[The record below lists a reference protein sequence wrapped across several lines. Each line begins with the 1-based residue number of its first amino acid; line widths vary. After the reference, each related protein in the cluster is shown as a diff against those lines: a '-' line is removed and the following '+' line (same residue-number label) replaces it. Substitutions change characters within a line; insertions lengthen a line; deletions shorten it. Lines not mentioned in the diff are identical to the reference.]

1 MYFMGNNKKVLGAIV
16 GVMVGT
22 CVVNANAQN
31 IASRGIQNENMASAP
46 VKAVKQNMKS
56 EAILFKIHDISS
68 LKNNEGAVVACN
80 FSATFYNRSD
90 KDING
95 ATIRLNWNDK
105 TIASVIDDELRESA
119 AKRKLNDKDG
129 RYTRSSSTTERVT
142 PANVEA
148 TLEMPAIKAYKQMT
162 LTSKLQSD
170 RCFLLL
176 NDVDF
181 KVDTCSASENQDSV
195 AMSRGGS
202 GNTDC
207 VRLFQYVSA
216 KSPAY
221 YKEFKKVSYDEEKA
235 AKQTEM
241 QKNTQEINRVYSE
254 TIDAL
259 NATSG
264 TLSRIK

>member
-1 MYFMGNNKKVLGAIV
+1 MGNNKKVLGAIV

-31 IASRGIQNENMASAP
+31 ITGRGMQNEGGVPAP
-46 VKAVKQNMKS
+46 VVAAKQNMKS
-56 EAILFKIHDISS
+56 EAVLFKIHDISP

-90 KDING
+90 RDING
-95 ATIRLNWNDK
+95 ATMKLTWNDK
-105 TIASVIDDELRESA
+105 TIGGVIGDELKESA
-119 AKRKLNDKDG
+119 AKRKLNDKEG
-129 RYTRSSSTTERVT
+129 RYTRATSQTERGT
-142 PANVEA
+142 PENVEA

-181 KVDTCSASENQDSV
+181 KVDSCLASESQNVD
-195 AMSRGGS
+195 AISRANSGS
-202 GNTDC
+202 TDC
-207 VRLFQYVSA
+207 ARLFQFVSA
-216 KSPAY
+216 KSPSY

-235 AKQTEM
+235 AKKTEM
-241 QKNTQEINRVYSE
+241 QKNSQEINRVYSE

-259 NATSG
+259 NATSS
-264 TLSRIK
+264 TLSRVK

>member
-1 MYFMGNNKKVLGAIV
+1 MGNNKKVLGAIV

-31 IASRGIQNENMASAP
+31 IANRGVQNENGAP
-46 VKAVKQNMKS
+46 APMVAAKQNMKS
-56 EAILFKIHDISS
+56 EAVLFKIHDISP

-90 KDING
+90 RDING
-95 ATIRLNWNDK
+95 ATIRLTWNDK
-105 TIASVIDDELRESA
+105 TIGGVIGDELKESA
-119 AKRKLNDKDG
+119 DKRKLSGKDG
-129 RYTRSSSTTERVT
+129 RYTRATSQTERIT
-142 PANVEA
+142 PENIES
-148 TLEMPAIKAYKQMT
+148 TLEMPAVKSYKQMT
-162 LTSKLQSD
+162 LTSKLQTD

-181 KVDTCSASENQDSV
+181 RVDSCLALENQD
-195 AMSRGGS
+195 ANMMSRGGGAS
-202 GNTDC
+202 TDC
-207 VRLFQYVSA
+207 ARLFKYVSA

-235 AKQTEM
+235 AKKTEM

-254 TIDAL
+254 TVDAL

>member
-22 CVVNANAQN
+22 CIANANAQN
-31 IASRGIQNENMASAP
+31 ITNRGGQNEYGVP
-46 VKAVKQNMKS
+46 VPVMDVRKNMKS
-56 EAILFKIHDISS
+56 EAILFKIHDIAP

-80 FSATFYNRSD
+80 FNATFYNRSD

-95 ATIRLNWNDK
+95 ATLRLTWSDK
-105 TIASVIDDELRESA
+105 TIGGVIGDELKESA

-129 RYTRSSSTTERVT
+129 RYSRATSQTERVT
-142 PANVEA
+142 PENIEA
-148 TLEMPAIKAYKQMT
+148 TLEMPAVKAYKQMT
-162 LTSKLQSD
+162 LTSKIQTD

-176 NDVDF
+176 NDMDF
-181 KVDTCSASENQDSV
+181 RIDSCSASENKNVDV
-195 AMSRGGS
+195 ISRA
-202 GNTDC
+202 GNESTDC
-207 VRLFQYVSA
+207 LKLFQYVSA

-235 AKQTEM
+235 AKKTEM
-241 QKNTQEINRVYSE
+241 QKNTQEINRVYGE
-254 TIDAL
+254 AVDAL

-264 TLSRIK
+264 SLSRIK